1 MGFFPYFYTVEI
13 TPKTLKIIGNRL
25 RKIREEKRLSQT
37 EVAQT
42 MKMLPT
48 QYNKIENGN
57 VSPGLETLAKISDA
71 LDVSIDVIVFGHSKH
86 KVKPEDA
93 SLSAKVERIEKLPPE
108 ERYIANE
115 ILNLVFARDT
125 LKNLVDNFGT
135 APADVL
141 KKFK

>member
-1 MGFFPYFYTVEI
+1 MFYFYSVEI

-125 LKNLVDNFGT
+125 LKNLVDNFGS